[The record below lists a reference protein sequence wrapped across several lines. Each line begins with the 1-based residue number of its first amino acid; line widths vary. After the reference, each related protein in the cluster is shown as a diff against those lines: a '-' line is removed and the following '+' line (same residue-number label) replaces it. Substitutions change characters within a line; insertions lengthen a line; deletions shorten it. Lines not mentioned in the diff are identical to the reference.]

1 MNYFLLH
8 SDPRYVDSPEFL
20 DWRGKIDPRNI
31 RPGASHKIARRQILN
46 IRSNPHTV
54 FVDVISSP
62 FLLLSKKCM
71 EVVTLYEPQ
80 VISKQII
87 LLDMETPQRET
98 YYLPILKQI
107 HCLAEGSEWNLDR
120 SVLSKGVIN
129 LEPVGDTSIF
139 QLADMK
145 NIYTVIRVD
154 VLESMLKR
162 GARGVGITPLQ
173 TVKGEKCDG

>member
-1 MNYFLLH
+1 
-8 SDPRYVDSPEFL
+8 
-20 DWRGKIDPRNI
+20 
-31 RPGASHKIARRQILN
+31 
-46 IRSNPHTV
+46 
-54 FVDVISSP
+54 
-62 FLLLSKKCM
+62 M

-107 HCLAEGSEWNLDR
+107 HCLAEGSEWNLDK

-145 NIYTVIRVD
+145 NIYTVIRID

-173 TVKGEKCDG
+173 TVKGANCDG